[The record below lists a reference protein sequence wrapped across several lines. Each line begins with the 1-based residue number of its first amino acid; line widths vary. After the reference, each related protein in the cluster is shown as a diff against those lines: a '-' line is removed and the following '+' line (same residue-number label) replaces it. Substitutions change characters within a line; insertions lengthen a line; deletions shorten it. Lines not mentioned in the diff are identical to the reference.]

1 MKEIVAII
9 RRTKL
14 KETLQALADIGVIS
28 TTVHSVNGRGKQG
41 GSIMENVDPEM
52 PRDIEYVSKI
62 YTSPTPS
69 SMAGDST
76 LTKPVFWVPKNLLE
90 IVISDV
96 PVQKV
101 VDVIMR
107 INRSGKHGDGKIF
120 VLPIQDSMRI
130 RTDERGDAAII

>member
-1 MKEIVAII
+1 MREITAII
-9 RRTKL
+9 RRTRL
-14 KETLQALADIGVIS
+14 KETLQALEDIGVVS

-52 PRDIEYVSKI
+52 PKDIEYVSKI

-96 PVQKV
+96 PVKKV
-101 VDVIMR
+101 VDTIMR

-130 RTDERGDAAII
+130 RTDERGNAAII

>member
-1 MKEIVAII
+1 MKEITAII
-9 RRTKL
+9 RRTRL
-14 KETLQALADIGVIS
+14 KETLKALEEIGVVSI
-28 TTVHSVNGRGKQG
+28 TVHSVNGRGKQG

-52 PRDIEYVSKI
+52 PKDIEYVSKI

-90 IVISDV
+90 IVVSDV

-101 VDVIMR
+101 VETIFRV
-107 INRSGKHGDGKIF
+107 NQTGKHGDGKIF
-120 VLPIQDSMRI
+120 VLPACDALRI
-130 RTDERGDAAII
+130 RTGERSDAAII